1 MKAKLPLSSNHSTKR
16 TFKCH
21 GIFTFL
27 IILFMTVSSFG
38 QEVLN
43 GQYGI
48 VFELCGATITFDAP
62 TITPGQPY
70 EYPIGT
76 AVIGD
81 VNQQNWE
88 LVYENAGTPTIS
100 WALKGPTDQLGT
112 GARSIY
118 YFIYESSTCSNSI
131 YPSDDLNSGCW
142 TQQISCGGL
151 TSITY
156 KANPCNTTTTT
167 YYADMDMDGF
177 GDANNST
184 NSCTGNPPAGFV
196 TDNTDC
202 NDSEAAIFPG
212 NPEVCD
218 GLDNNCD
225 GTVDEGFTKTTY
237 YVDADGDT
245 FGSMD
250 DVGEEFCTDPGAGYS
265 SNNDDCDDTNASITT
280 CIVYQYCNEEETK
293 VVICHKGKDICVS
306 MNAIDAHLAHGD
318 SLGSCSSKAG
328 NGKGGIE
335 ESVEE
340 TPTSY
345 DVAFW
350 PNPSNSNFNVKM
362 ITPNVTEKVSIEAF
376 DMNGRLVHTNKIN
389 GNQNYQFGN
398 NLSTGIYIVKL
409 TQVNTVKMF
418 KVVKQ

>member
-1 MKAKLPLSSNHSTKR
+1 
-16 TFKCH
+16 
-21 GIFTFL
+21 
-27 IILFMTVSSFG
+27 MTVSSFG
-38 QEVLN
+38 QSS
-43 GQYGI
+43 G
-48 VFELCGATITFDAP
+48 ITF
-62 TITPGQPY
+62 T
-70 EYPIGT
+70 
-76 AVIGD
+76 
-81 VNQQNWE
+81 
-88 LVYENAGTPTIS
+88 
-100 WALKGPTDQLGT
+100 
-112 GARSIY
+112 
-118 YFIYESSTCSNSI
+118 
-131 YPSDDLNSGCW
+131 
-142 TQQISCGGL
+142 CGGAGDI
-151 TSITY
+151 SF
-156 KANPCNTTTTT
+156 NTPP
-167 YYADMDMDGF
+167 DGTF
-177 GDANNST
+177 NGKDSWSN
-184 NSCTGNPPAGFV
+184 GVDFQGVAGYTLRFE
-196 TDNTDC
+196 TDNTWSVRDPLGPRFFYSALATALPSCNTSDWQRDLGANGQFCSEVLVICSPSNDPDNDNDGYVASVDC
-202 NDSEAAIFPG
+202 NDNDASINPGAAEI
-212 NPEVCD
+212 CD
-218 GLDNNCD
+218 DIDNNCD
-225 GTVDEGFTKTTY
+225 GVIDEGFTKTTY
-237 YVDADGDT
+237 YLDADGDA

-340 TPTSY
+340 TPISY

-409 TQVNTVKMF
+409 TQANTVKMF